1 MGLQVLDTPDFFWD
15 VSDALR
21 VLYDKVR
28 GA

>member
-1 MGLQVLDTPDFFWD
+1 LQVLDTPDFFWD